1 MGVIGR
7 HLLSDLYGIEPERL
21 QDAERLATCLEA
33 AARRCG
39 LTPLGPPT
47 MHGFPGGGVTGVIL
61 LAESHIALHTY
72 PERGFLALDVFS
84 CGEADPQ
91 AALAVFREALLPLRE
106 EITLVE
112 RGSMDGL
119 QGLRAAGASPPGSCP
134 PVSPGERG
142 PGETA

>member
-7 HLLSDLYGIEPERL
+7 HLLGDLYGIEPGRL
-21 QDAERLATCLEA
+21 RSIERLAACLEA

-47 MHGFPGGGVTGVIL
+47 MRGFAGGGVTGVIL

-72 PERGFLALDVFS
+72 PEHGFLALDVFS

-91 AALAVFREALLPLRE
+91 AALAVFREALAPQRE
-106 EITLVE
+106 EITVVP
-112 RGSMDGL
+112 RGDAQSG
-119 QGLRAAGASPPGSCP
+119 G
-134 PVSPGERG
+134 
-142 PGETA
+142 